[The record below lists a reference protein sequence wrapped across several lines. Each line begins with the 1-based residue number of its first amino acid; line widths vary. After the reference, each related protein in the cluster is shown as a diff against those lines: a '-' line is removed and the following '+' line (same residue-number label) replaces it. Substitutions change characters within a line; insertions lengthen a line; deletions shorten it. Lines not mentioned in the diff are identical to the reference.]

1 MSRLRELVTRLVGS
15 AAPAGE
21 VAVVTP
27 GPGAAGTG
35 APGVGAPGVEAPASG
50 ALAPEAATE
59 AMAGAPQGAVV
70 GAIAASA
77 SEAASGA
84 ASPDRRQVR
93 TLEPRLALRE
103 HLAEKVLYGWVQ
115 NRHQTLFPLTVNLR
129 TLEPERAGVLL
140 RVAALAVTAL
150 GPAGAERVEA
160 ARAWLRSAGAGSE
173 GVGVFD
179 AALDAPPPLGP
190 LMQEV
195 QRAGLGAYAYAVAL
209 GTVDQR
215 DPAGQRLLDFL
226 AARLGVPSHIV
237 RSVSRRYR
245 A

>member
-1 MSRLRELVTRLVGS
+1 MSRLRELMTRLVGS

-21 VAVVTP
+21 VVAVVPP

-35 APGVGAPGVEAPASG
+35 APGVGEPGSG
-50 ALAPEAATE
+50 VLAPEAAQV
-59 AMAGAPQGAVV
+59 AAGAIRGAVPE
-70 GAIAASA
+70 ALA
-77 SEAASGA
+77 AASGA
-84 ASPDRRQVR
+84 ASPDRRLVR
-93 TLEPRLALRE
+93 TLEPRSALRE

-173 GVGVFD
+173 GVGAFD

>member
-1 MSRLRELVTRLVGS
+1 MSCLRELMTRLVGS
-15 AAPAGE
+15 AAPTGE
-21 VAVVTP
+21 VVAVVTP

-35 APGVGAPGVEAPASG
+35 APGVGAPGSG
-50 ALAPEAATE
+50 ALAPEAT
-59 AMAGAPQGAVV
+59 AGATPGSPQG
-70 GAIAASA
+70 GIA
-77 SEAASGA
+77 EAPPAR
-84 ASPDRRQVR
+84 PDRRHVQ
-93 TLEPRLALRE
+93 TLEPGLSLRE
-103 HLAEKVLYGWVQ
+103 HLAEKVLYGWMQ

-129 TLEPERAGVLL
+129 TLEPERAGMLL

-150 GPAGAERVEA
+150 GSAEAGRAET
-160 ARAWLRSAGAGSE
+160 ARAWLRSAGVGPE
-173 GVGVFD
+173 GVGMFD

-226 AARLGVPSHIV
+226 AARLGVPNHVV

>member
-1 MSRLRELVTRLVGS
+1 MGEASRTVSRLRDLMTRLVGS
-15 AAPAGE
+15 AAPAGD

-35 APGVGAPGVEAPASG
+35 APGIGATRAGATPVAGPMAPAGTAPGAAPDV
-50 ALAPEAATE
+50 AP
-59 AMAGAPQGAVV
+59 G
-70 GAIAASA
+70 
-77 SEAASGA
+77 AASGPA
-84 ASPDRRQVR
+84 RPDRRQAR
-93 TLEPRLALRE
+93 TLEPGSVLRE

-129 TLEPERAGVLL
+129 TLEPERAEVLL
-140 RVAALAVTAL
+140 HVAALAVTAL
-150 GPAGAERVEA
+150 GPAEAGRAEA

-173 GVGVFD
+173 GVAAFD

-190 LMQEV
+190 LMQRV
-195 QRAGLGAYAYAVAL
+195 LRAGLGAYAYAVAL
-209 GTVDQR
+209 GAVDQR

-226 AARLGVPSHIV
+226 AARLGVPSHVV